1 MLQHVADMR
10 VFSPK
15 PNSET
20 LCGQLE
26 TVGDEVQNKG
36 RRSNSSDPHI
46 DSKRPRIVFLDDDKT
61 DNILKFLRDS
71 SKALNVLV
79 DQESA
84 DIKEFEEILE
94 KLCTIPKENIQCED
108 LLDSN
113 ISKILSK
120 IKKTYDGTVG
130 RLAAR
135 LVNRW
140 K

>member
-1 MLQHVADMR
+1 M
-10 VFSPK
+10 
-15 PNSET
+15 
-20 LCGQLE
+20 
-26 TVGDEVQNKG
+26 
-36 RRSNSSDPHI
+36 
-46 DSKRPRIVFLDDDKT
+46 DDDKT
-61 DNILKFLRDS
+61 DNIFKFLSDS